1 MGGGFAAAWSFG
13 AAAQSLSAGQALG
26 QLVGEI
32 TVCIPFFRSLC
43 EEPAGVLMVCT
54 DSCWKGVSDPPWG
67 CRQ

>member
-13 AAAQSLSAGQALG
+13 AAAQSRPAGQALG

-32 TVCIPFFRSLC
+32 MVCILFLRSPC

-54 DSCWKGVSDPPWG
+54 DSCWKGVSDPPQG
-67 CRQ
+67 YRL